1 MLHLTGEAA
10 LSSFRQEKLQ
20 NLIDAVNLP
29 FRLQEACFDYFLDV
43 KRDLD
48 DGELTKALGLL
59 NARVEV
65 DLAQASLMFIVTP
78 RLGTLSPWSTKAT
91 EIAINCGLA
100 SIHRIER
107 GIRYSFTCEASD
119 SSDEQMSQ
127 ALASLRG
134 LIHDPMTESVLA
146 EISAVTALF
155 EFQSAN
161 EGQVIP
167 VLEQGPKAIDVANE
181 ALGLALADDE
191 IAYLADAFQTLE
203 RNPTD
208 VELMMFAQANS
219 EHCRHKIFRASWTL
233 DGKAQDL
240 SLMDMIQNTYTQTK
254 GRGVLSAYSDNA
266 SVIAGATARRLISN
280 TETDAY
286 EHIEESMPILMKVE
300 THNHPTGIAPFPGAA
315 TGAGGEIRDEGAVGR
330 GSRPKAGLTGFSVSN
345 LMIPEAREPWEDSLG
360 KPGRMASAMAIM
372 LDGPIGGAAF
382 NNEFGRPN
390 LTGYFRSFEMKVSGD
405 HWGYHKPIMLAGG
418 MGNIREQHVD
428 KGEIT
433 PGDALLVLG
442 GPAMLIGLG
451 GGAASS
457 MASGTGD
464 EALDFASVQRGNPEI
479 EHRCQEVIDRCWQM
493 GERNPIRFIH
503 DVGAGGLSN
512 ALPELVKDGGC
523 GGTFDLRA
531 IPSAEPQLTP
541 LELWCNE
548 AQERYVLAIAQD
560 RLADFLQICHRERCP
575 VAVVGQAE
583 ASPHLLVKDPLFDNK
598 PVDLPMSVLFGK
610 PPKMHISAVSQVRSG
625 VDSWAL
631 PELKD
636 AAYRVLGHPTV
647 GSKSFLITIGDR
659 SVGGLVARDQMV
671 GPWQVPVADV
681 AVTAAGFLDSVGE
694 AMAVG
699 ERTPLAI
706 VDGPASG
713 RMAVAEALTNISAA
727 SIGDL
732 EGVKLSANWMAASGH
747 PGEDASLFRTVQAV
761 GMEMCPA
768 LGLCIPVGKDS
779 MSMQTRWQQAGQQ
792 AVVASPVSLIVSAF
806 ASVRDINDTLT
817 PVLSPE
823 PSRLLLLELSAHRR
837 MGGSILQQ
845 CFNVFEG
852 VVPDIDDYTVLRQLW
867 QILQDPTLRREAL
880 AMHDR
885 SDGGL
890 LALLAEM
897 TFAGRRGISVT
908 VPESEPLIPFLFNE
922 EVGVVLQVKS
932 SGLDRWEQA
941 LTATGIAWCDIG
953 SPQLEQT
960 LSITQGDER
969 VATWTR
975 AELERRWSSTS
986 YQLQKLRDD
995 PLCAEEAFQ
1004 ALADD
1009 QDPGLSIRLPAVS
1022 VGGEVGPTPLRGIKA
1037 KVAVLRE
1044 QGINSQMEMAAALLQ
1059 AGFEAFDVH
1068 MSDLVSGRHNLDD
1081 FQMLA
1086 ACGGFSYGD
1095 VLGAGTGWARNI
1107 LMNQALTDQFE
1118 SFFYRPDT
1126 LTLGVCNGC
1135 QMLSQLQ
1142 TLIPG
1147 ADTWP
1152 QFVRNRSEQFEARFS
1167 LVEVLPSQSLLLQSL
1182 QGAVLPVVVSHG
1194 EGRAVLSEADHQSLA
1209 GNGQIALHYVDHH
1222 HKPTERYPLNP
1233 NGSSRGLTA
1242 VSSTDGRAL
1251 IMMPHPER
1259 SFRKYQWSWQPE
1271 DLTAKTPWSQ
1281 LFEGAAAQFQ

>member
-1 MLHLTGEAA
+1 
-10 LSSFRQEKLQ
+10 
-20 NLIDAVNLP
+20 
-29 FRLQEACFDYFLDV
+29 
-43 KRDLD
+43 
-48 DGELTKALGLL
+48 
-59 NARVEV
+59 
-65 DLAQASLMFIVTP
+65 
-78 RLGTLSPWSTKAT
+78 
-91 EIAINCGLA
+91 
-100 SIHRIER
+100 
-107 GIRYSFTCEASD
+107 
-119 SSDEQMSQ
+119 
-127 ALASLRG
+127 
-134 LIHDPMTESVLA
+134 
-146 EISAVTALF
+146 
-155 EFQSAN
+155 
-161 EGQVIP
+161 
-167 VLEQGPKAIDVANE
+167 
-181 ALGLALADDE
+181 
-191 IAYLADAFQTLE
+191 
-203 RNPTD
+203 
-208 VELMMFAQANS
+208 
-219 EHCRHKIFRASWTL
+219 
-233 DGKAQDL
+233 
-240 SLMDMIQNTYTQTK
+240 
-254 GRGVLSAYSDNA
+254 
-266 SVIAGATARRLISN
+266 
-280 TETDAY
+280 
-286 EHIEESMPILMKVE
+286 
-300 THNHPTGIAPFPGAA
+300 
-315 TGAGGEIRDEGAVGR
+315 
-330 GSRPKAGLTGFSVSN
+330 
-345 LMIPEAREPWEDSLG
+345 
-360 KPGRMASAMAIM
+360 
-372 LDGPIGGAAF
+372 
-382 NNEFGRPN
+382 
-390 LTGYFRSFEMKVSGD
+390 
-405 HWGYHKPIMLAGG
+405 
-418 MGNIREQHVD
+418 
-428 KGEIT
+428 
-433 PGDALLVLG
+433 
-442 GPAMLIGLG
+442 
-451 GGAASS
+451 
-457 MASGTGD
+457 
-464 EALDFASVQRGNPEI
+464 
-479 EHRCQEVIDRCWQM
+479 
-493 GERNPIRFIH
+493 
-503 DVGAGGLSN
+503 
-512 ALPELVKDGGC
+512 
-523 GGTFDLRA
+523 
-531 IPSAEPQLTP
+531 
-541 LELWCNE
+541 
-548 AQERYVLAIAQD
+548 
-560 RLADFLQICHRERCP
+560 
-575 VAVVGQAE
+575 
-583 ASPHLLVKDPLFDNK
+583 
-598 PVDLPMSVLFGK
+598 
-610 PPKMHISAVSQVRSG
+610 
-625 VDSWAL
+625 
-631 PELKD
+631 
-636 AAYRVLGHPTV
+636 
-647 GSKSFLITIGDR
+647 
-659 SVGGLVARDQMV
+659 
-671 GPWQVPVADV
+671 
-681 AVTAAGFLDSVGE
+681 
-694 AMAVG
+694 
-699 ERTPLAI
+699 
-706 VDGPASG
+706 
-713 RMAVAEALTNISAA
+713 
-727 SIGDL
+727 
-732 EGVKLSANWMAASGH
+732 
-747 PGEDASLFRTVQAV
+747 
-761 GMEMCPA
+761 
-768 LGLCIPVGKDS
+768 
-779 MSMQTRWQQAGQQ
+779 
-792 AVVASPVSLIVSAF
+792 
-806 ASVRDINDTLT
+806 
-817 PVLSPE
+817 
-823 PSRLLLLELSAHRR
+823 

-975 AELERRWSSTS
+975 AELEQRWSSTS

-995 PLCAEEAFQ
+995 PRCAEEAFQ

-1022 VGGEVGPTPLRGIKA
+1022 MGGEVGPTPLRGIKA

-1044 QGINSQMEMAAALLQ
+1044 QGINSQMEMAAAFLQ

>member
-1 MLHLTGEAA
+1 
-10 LSSFRQEKLQ
+10 
-20 NLIDAVNLP
+20 
-29 FRLQEACFDYFLDV
+29 
-43 KRDLD
+43 
-48 DGELTKALGLL
+48 
-59 NARVEV
+59 
-65 DLAQASLMFIVTP
+65 
-78 RLGTLSPWSTKAT
+78 
-91 EIAINCGLA
+91 
-100 SIHRIER
+100 
-107 GIRYSFTCEASD
+107 
-119 SSDEQMSQ
+119 
-127 ALASLRG
+127 
-134 LIHDPMTESVLA
+134 
-146 EISAVTALF
+146 
-155 EFQSAN
+155 
-161 EGQVIP
+161 
-167 VLEQGPKAIDVANE
+167 
-181 ALGLALADDE
+181 
-191 IAYLADAFQTLE
+191 
-203 RNPTD
+203 
-208 VELMMFAQANS
+208 
-219 EHCRHKIFRASWTL
+219 
-233 DGKAQDL
+233 
-240 SLMDMIQNTYTQTK
+240 
-254 GRGVLSAYSDNA
+254 
-266 SVIAGATARRLISN
+266 
-280 TETDAY
+280 
-286 EHIEESMPILMKVE
+286 
-300 THNHPTGIAPFPGAA
+300 
-315 TGAGGEIRDEGAVGR
+315 
-330 GSRPKAGLTGFSVSN
+330 
-345 LMIPEAREPWEDSLG
+345 
-360 KPGRMASAMAIM
+360 
-372 LDGPIGGAAF
+372 
-382 NNEFGRPN
+382 
-390 LTGYFRSFEMKVSGD
+390 
-405 HWGYHKPIMLAGG
+405 
-418 MGNIREQHVD
+418 
-428 KGEIT
+428 
-433 PGDALLVLG
+433 
-442 GPAMLIGLG
+442 
-451 GGAASS
+451 
-457 MASGTGD
+457 
-464 EALDFASVQRGNPEI
+464 
-479 EHRCQEVIDRCWQM
+479 
-493 GERNPIRFIH
+493 
-503 DVGAGGLSN
+503 
-512 ALPELVKDGGC
+512 
-523 GGTFDLRA
+523 
-531 IPSAEPQLTP
+531 
-541 LELWCNE
+541 
-548 AQERYVLAIAQD
+548 
-560 RLADFLQICHRERCP
+560 
-575 VAVVGQAE
+575 
-583 ASPHLLVKDPLFDNK
+583 
-598 PVDLPMSVLFGK
+598 
-610 PPKMHISAVSQVRSG
+610 
-625 VDSWAL
+625 
-631 PELKD
+631 
-636 AAYRVLGHPTV
+636 
-647 GSKSFLITIGDR
+647 
-659 SVGGLVARDQMV
+659 MV

-727 SIGDL
+727 AIGDL

-747 PGEDASLFRTVQAV
+747 PGEDASLFKTVQAV

-975 AELERRWSSTS
+975 AELEQRWSSTS

-995 PLCAEEAFQ
+995 PRCAEEAFQ

-1022 VGGEVGPTPLRGIKA
+1022 MGGEVGPTPLRGIKA

-1044 QGINSQMEMAAALLQ
+1044 QGINSQMEMAAAFLQ

-1182 QGAVLPVVVSHG
+1182 QGAVLPIVVSHG
-1194 EGRAVLSEADHQSLA
+1194 EGRAVLSEADRQSLA